1 MIPAPSER
9 MGMAHILKR
18 SDFPGDGETTWLI
31 GGDTVFID
39 EGENEPVLPS
49 LRVSV
54 ELDRTDEAR
63 PRAVSTRLSSA
74 RETLPKLVKGGIAPT
89 AGTVPAARVR
99 EIAEVMDAAFPKIL
113 RAEETGDPVSDLNEA
128 LC

>member
-1 MIPAPSER
+1 
-9 MGMAHILKR
+9 L
-18 SDFPGDGETTWLI
+18 
-31 GGDTVFID
+31 ID
-39 EGENEPVLPS
+39 EGENEPTPALPS

-54 ELDRTDEAR
+54 EPDRIDEAR
-63 PRAVSTRLSSA
+63 PRAVSTRLSLVG
-74 RETLPKLVKGGIAPT
+74 ETLPKLAECDIAPK
-89 AGTVPAARVR
+89 ADTVPAVRVR